1 MKLLNYYILIF
12 APFGLIVLLSKL
24 ELIASNVFV
33 LLLFLYIFVY
43 RTYLD
48 GYKLTKKNII
58 AKREIWKLIIPGR
71 RLQYVKELYLS

>member
-33 LLLFLYIFVY
+33 LLLFLYIFIY

-58 AKREIWKLIIPGR
+58 TKREIWKLIIPGR